1 MRNSKSHAD
10 YKFFELTK
18 DFTFEDWRI
27 MRTSDYWNE
36 IDNTPIEF
44 KVITKIKH
52 VINYLQNDQRKQS
65 NPKSPRTS

>member
-1 MRNSKSHAD
+1 MRNWKSPAD

-44 KVITKIKH
+44 KVITKIKY
-52 VINYLQNDQRKQS
+52 VINYLKNDQRKQ
-65 NPKSPRTS
+65 NTTQSPRD